1 MTTYHLL
8 GNTGLRVSP
17 LALGTMTFGQPDWG
31 TDEDASRRIFTR
43 YLGSGGN
50 FVDTANVY
58 AQGRSEELVGTF
70 IGETGTR
77 DHVVLAT
84 KFAQPTEA
92 GNPNSFGNG
101 RKTII
106 AALDASLRRLRTDY
120 VDLYWMHIWD
130 TLTPTEETMSTLD
143 SLVRA
148 GKVRAIG
155 LSNVP
160 AWYAAKAQLL
170 ARSHGWEPV
179 AALQMEYSLVE
190 RTIEHEH
197 VPAALDL
204 GLGIVPWSPLSH
216 GFLSGKYQRSSDD
229 YTGPGRL
236 DAEFFRGMRD
246 FMGSHDE
253 HDWKVLDTLLTI
265 ATELDRPAAQVALAW
280 VTRRAGVTSTV
291 IGARTV
297 EQLEDNLAAWELD
310 LPADHRARL
319 DEVSAPRMAGLYRM
333 FEPALHARFLT
344 TGYRILRPATSLTS
358 TRTG

>member
-17 LALGTMTFGQPDWG
+17 LALGTMTFGQPEWG
-31 TDEDASRRIFTR
+31 TDEDASRRIFSR
-43 YLGSGGN
+43 YLDSGGN

-58 AQGRSEELVGTF
+58 AQGRSEELVGRF
-70 IGETGTR
+70 VRETGTR

-84 KFAQPTEA
+84 KFAQTTQA

-101 RKTII
+101 RKNII
-106 AALDASLRRLRTDY
+106 AALDASLRRLGTDY
-120 VDLYWMHIWD
+120 VDVYWMHIWD
-130 TLTPTEETMSTLD
+130 TLTPTEEAMSTLD

-160 AWYAAKAQLL
+160 AWYATKAQTL
-170 ARSHGWEPV
+170 AWSHGWEAV

-190 RTIEHEH
+190 RGIEHEH

-204 GLGIVPWSPLSH
+204 GIGVVPWSPLSH
-216 GFLSGKYQRSSDD
+216 GFLSGKYRRESED

-236 DAEFFRGMRD
+236 DAEFFRAMRD
-246 FMGSHDE
+246 FMGSHGE
-253 HDWKVLDTLLTI
+253 HDWKVLDTLLAI

-280 VTRRAGVTSTV
+280 VARRPGVTSTL
-291 IGARTV
+291 IGAHTV

-319 DEVSAPRMAGLYRM
+319 DDVSAPELPGLYRM
-333 FEPALHARFLT
+333 FRPELHARFLT
-344 TGYRILRPATSLTS
+344 AGYQILRRPA
-358 TRTG
+358 